1 LLKIVGD
8 KQAEAGIVAN
18 DPHRID
24 ELTGL
29 RAIAALSVLVAHALD
44 ASFSYGGHLWTY
56 HGVASRL
63 AYFGMSLFFVLSGFV
78 IEFNYAKTFREL
90 PLGSATRRFFVA
102 RFSRLYPL
110 YALSILLVLKYFPS
124 PLVDGWGPILSY
136 LTLTQSWFNVQLML
150 FPPDWSISTEWFFY
164 VAFVP
169 LTFVIAKIKRPL
181 LSLTI
186 WLAVTPVLL
195 SWVLGQKDALRELLT
210 PLMWHGERLSADVIG
225 WATYLSPY
233 LRFLEFVAGVLAAK
247 VYRNHGR
254 QGGNDRG
261 NDRWADRLAW
271 CCVAWF
277 LIVIIPANLTKGIL
291 ADITSNFI
299 FAPAI
304 ALLLVVLS
312 CYRPTIGQW
321 LAARPLVY
329 LGEISYSIYIWSWFA
344 MTLLGDAFSS
354 RQPSALAYVNSS
366 IKVVMIVG
374 ITIVFAAGSYQIIEV
389 PGQRLL
395 RKWMTGK
402 QRRTEPARA
411 RMLAEGA

>member
-1 LLKIVGD
+1 MLKIVGD
-8 KQAEAGIVAN
+8 KQAEVGIVA
-18 DPHRID
+18 DGARRID

-44 ASFSYGGHLWTY
+44 VGFTYGGHLWVY
-56 HGVASRL
+56 HGVAARL

-78 IEFNYAKTFREL
+78 IEFNYANTFRDL
-90 PLGSATRRFFVA
+90 PLSSASYRFFVA

-124 PLVDGWGPILSY
+124 PLVDGWGPVLSY

-169 LTFVIAKIKRPL
+169 LTFLTSRIRWPL
-181 LSLTI
+181 LALVI
-186 WLAVTPVLL
+186 WLAAMPILL
-195 SWVLGQKDALRELLT
+195 SSVFAQKDALRELLT
-210 PLMWHGERLSADVIG
+210 PLMWHGEKLSADAIG
-225 WATYLSPY
+225 WATYFSPY
-233 LRFLEFVAGVLAAK
+233 LRLLEFIAGVLAAK
-247 VYRNHGR
+247 VYQSHGR
-254 QGGNDRG
+254 RGGNDSG
-261 NDRWADRLAW
+261 NALWADRLAW

-277 LIVIIPANLTKGIL
+277 LIVIIPANLTKGVL

-304 ALLLVVLS
+304 ALLLVVVS
-312 CYRPTIGQW
+312 CYRPTVGKW

-344 MTLLGDAFSS
+344 MTLMADAFSS
-354 RQPSALAYVNSS
+354 VEPSALAYINSS
-366 IKVVMIVG
+366 VKVAMIVG
-374 ITIVFAAGSYQIIEV
+374 ITIVFAAGSYQMIEV
-389 PGQRLL
+389 PAQRLL
-395 RKWMTGK
+395 RKWLTGK
-402 QRRTEPARA
+402 QQRTELTCAR
-411 RMLAEGA
+411 RSSP